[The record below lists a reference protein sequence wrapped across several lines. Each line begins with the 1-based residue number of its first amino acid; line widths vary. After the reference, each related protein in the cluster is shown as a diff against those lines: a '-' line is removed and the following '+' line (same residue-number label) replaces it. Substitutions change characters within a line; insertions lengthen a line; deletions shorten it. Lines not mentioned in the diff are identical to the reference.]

1 VSSNKLLP
9 PPTALKIA
17 VEHLTKF
24 SNCEFEAK
32 EESFALEADIFQGAI
47 DAKE

>member
-1 VSSNKLLP
+1 
-9 PPTALKIA
+9 LKIA

-24 SNCEFEAK
+24 SNCEFEAAA
-32 EESFALEADIFQGAI
+32 EFFALEANIFQGAI